1 MAGMRSLVS
10 LAHGAIGELI
20 APFNA
25 NFYIGVS
32 TIIPI
37 LFLALA
43 VQGTQYEDA
52 IRTRITVLRA
62 SRHDRWLRK
71 IAVLVMGYLFVI
83 AVLVAGF
90 SGEAVAINALYY
102 SRDDTIQ
109 RGWAR
114 LATLFLLLAVV
125 ARPAWQMAQLPFTV
139 TRALSGE
146 GGAGEQQE
154 SPGSGHAASP
164 ELGAGPEH
172 ETGETGAD

>member
-1 MAGMRSLVS
+1 
-10 LAHGAIGELI
+10 
-20 APFNA
+20 
-25 NFYIGVS
+25 
-32 TIIPI
+32 
-37 LFLALA
+37 
-43 VQGTQYEDA
+43 
-52 IRTRITVLRA
+52 
-62 SRHDRWLRK
+62 
-71 IAVLVMGYLFVI
+71 VI

-146 GGAGEQQE
+146 GGADEQQE

-164 ELGAGPEH
+164 ELGAGPKH
-172 ETGETGAD
+172 ETGKTGAD